1 MGFAN
6 HGWHHEPHSPVKNSM
21 CKRWDTLK
29 RLVYGNGYRQG
40 KREHAVSDS
49 VSRTV
54 LGYGNIGEYGT
65 RGSVRQSPVCRIPKP
80 GAMTQEVQETL
91 RDQDSLR
98 KWTVSQPA
106 VGGPDIRM
114 GRQVTPRV
122 RGLPATVP
130 LSEYL
135 LVSILTLTNTSN
147 TSEAL
152 CG

>member
-1 MGFAN
+1 MSDKPRKALF
-6 HGWHHEPHSPVKNSM
+6 P
-21 CKRWDTLK
+21 DTP
-29 RLVYGNGYRQG
+29 Q
-40 KREHAVSDS
+40 SDTH
-49 VSRTV
+49 SRTV
-54 LGYGNIGEYGT
+54 FVAFSGVRT
-65 RGSVRQSPVCRIPKP
+65 CRCRDVRQPRVCRIPKR

-152 CG
+152 CV